1 MRLFKKVIDCMDEI
15 PYPGDLKN
23 MIKTSLAFSSPSIEF
38 DYMRKLMATAVGK
51 EIATDYRKLKEL
63 GFTLREI
70 EILTGV
76 SKSQISRELKG
87 DE

>member
-1 MRLFKKVIDCMDEI
+1 MTNRQGKADISTFKNELHI
-15 PYPGDLKN
+15 Y
-23 MIKTSLAFSSPSIEF
+23 FQHPSFKQKILSYN
-38 DYMRKLMATAVGK
+38 D
-51 EIATDYRKLKEL
+51 LKEL

-87 DE
+87 DS